1 MTADA
6 APAAGARV
14 AVIVPVRD
22 RRALL
27 RAALDALDAQTY
39 RDFEVVVVD
48 DASSD
53 GSDEEARRRPVAG
66 RPVVVLRQHGH
77 GAVRAR
83 TFGVEATG
91 SELLAFTDSDCA
103 PAPGWLAA
111 TVAAVDDGA
120 DFVYGTTRPARDPA
134 PLERSVGS
142 GEDGLFPTCNAV
154 YRRAVFEAAGGFGDA
169 GDQLGFR
176 RHARARGLG
185 FGEDTLLGWRVKRAG
200 RDVRHVPEAVVVHH
214 VFPPDLGDWLH
225 RCTMAAAFP
234 ALVRAVPELRATLV
248 RRKVLF
254 GARSRVPFYA
264 TLAAAAVSRGQN
276 RGRGGNGPLTVATL
290 AWWVTLRLRDL
301 RGQPAT
307 WTERLVA
314 LPQEMLLDAV
324 TGAAL
329 AVGSARARTLL
340 L

>member
-1 MTADA
+1 MTVDEP
-6 APAAGARV
+6 PATAARV

-48 DASSD
+48 DASTD
-53 GSDEEARRRPVAG
+53 GSGEEAERAPVAD
-66 RPVVVLRQHGH
+66 RPVVVLRQQGH

-83 TFGVEATG
+83 SLGVDATA

-111 TVAAVDDGA
+111 AVAAVDDGA
-120 DFVYGTTRPARDPA
+120 DFVYGTTRPARHPG

-169 GDQLGFR
+169 GPQLGFR
-176 RHARARGLG
+176 PHARARRLG

-200 RDVRHVPEAVVVHH
+200 GDVRHVPDALVLHH
-214 VFPPDLGDWLH
+214 VFSPDLGDWLT

-248 RRKVLF
+248 RHKVLF
-254 GARSRVPFYA
+254 GARNRLPVYA
-264 TLAAAAVSRGQN
+264 TLAATAGTRC
-276 RGRGGNGPLTVATL
+276 RGRRRGRVLTAAAL
-290 AWWVTLRLRDL
+290 AWWAMARLRDL
-301 RGQPAT
+301 RRQPAS

-314 LPQEMLLDAV
+314 LPQEMVLDAV

-329 AVGSARARTLL
+329 VVGSARARTLL